1 MMRTISRLHRRS
13 MYAAAVVPGLLFM
26 LILEWQS
33 SENQWGSRRFT
44 LFDDAMISMDYGRT
58 LAKTGELV
66 WFPGAPRV
74 QGFTN
79 PLWTLWMSFIHLIG
93 FDGSLAALM
102 ISLTGIVLILAS
114 SWIVFDL
121 LLTHSAGNNQ
131 LIAVLAAGSL
141 PFLYPLTYW
150 TLRGMEVGALTFFC
164 LLLLRATINHIRD
177 GRVRIQYSMALPVV
191 LGIATR
197 FDFAIFCVVA
207 VAALLLWGPAYVKV
221 RLAAQYGAMVAGTA
235 GLVCLAQKLYWGS
248 WLPNTYHLKMDGVS
262 PIDRI
267 ARGIA
272 SSAKTTA
279 LFAIIAVAL
288 VFQIRSKD
296 MHQRVVVIA
305 SAMFLAMAAYA
316 VYIGGDAWEAE
327 MFNRFYATILPLV
340 PLIIGLSFNTVRQ
353 RITPL
358 FVSLALLVT
367 SIGAGV
373 TVNPFGFSEK
383 HLYIVAIVSIVSALI
398 IFLISFIP
406 RDGLMAAAV
415 IAAVCAIVSAYPVA
429 QQLKNNDLM
438 LTRTNLFVTE
448 SVETMRETTETGAS
462 IGTVWAGVPAYYS
475 NRTTLDL
482 LGKNDTFIAT
492 SAPHGDFFPGHN
504 KWDYNYSIGKLQPD
518 VIFQTFDRGLEVDL
532 HKRIINWGY
541 KKMCPITGTFG
552 SSGYYYRINS
562 TQIKWAS
569 LKECASKN

>member
-1 MMRTISRLHRRS
+1 MISAISRLHQRAL
-13 MYAAAVVPGLLFM
+13 YAAAVVPGLLFM
-26 LILEWQS
+26 LILQWQS
-33 SENQWGSRRFT
+33 SENPWGSRRFT

-79 PLWTLWMSFIHLIG
+79 PLWTLWMALVHLVG
-93 FDGSLAALM
+93 FDGSSAALI

-114 SWIVFDL
+114 SWIIFDL
-121 LLTHSAGNNQ
+121 VRTHSAGNNHV
-131 LIAVLAAGSL
+131 IAVLAAGSL

-164 LLLLRATINHIRD
+164 LLVLRATINHIRD
-177 GRVRIQYSMALPVV
+177 GRVRIHYSMILPIV

-207 VAALLLWGPAYVKV
+207 VTAILMWGPAYVKV
-221 RLAAQYGAMVAGTA
+221 RLVAQYGVIVVGTA

-267 ARGIA
+267 ARGLA
-272 SSAKTTA
+272 SSAKTTV
-279 LFAIIAVAL
+279 LFAFIAVAL
-288 VFQIRSKD
+288 VCHFRSKEIR
-296 MHQRVVVIA
+296 QRLIVIA
-305 SAMFLAMAAYA
+305 STMFMAMAAYA

-327 MFNRFYATILPLV
+327 MLNRFYATILPLV

-353 RITPL
+353 RITPV
-358 FVSLALLVT
+358 FISLAVLIT
-367 SIGAGV
+367 SIGAGI
-373 TVNPFGFSEK
+373 TVNPFGFSEE
-383 HLYIVAIVSIVSALI
+383 HFDIVVVVSILSALV
-398 IFLISFIP
+398 IFLVSFIP
-406 RDGLMAAAV
+406 RDGYIAGAV
-415 IAAVCAIVSAYPVA
+415 LAAVCAIVSAYPVM
-429 QQLKNNDLM
+429 QQQKNNDLL
-438 LTRTNLFVTE
+438 LTRTNLRITE
-448 SVETMRETTETGAS
+448 SVETMRDTTEAGAS
-462 IGTVWAGVPAYYS
+462 IGTIWAGVPAYYS
-475 NRTTLDL
+475 HRTMLDL

-504 KWDYNYSIGKLQPD
+504 KWDYDYSIGKLQPD
-518 VIFQTFDRGLEVDL
+518 VIFQTYDRDIEKNL
-532 HKRIINWGY
+532 HQRIANWGY

-552 SSGYYYRINS
+552 PRGYYYRTNS
-562 TQIKWAS
+562 TQVKWNT
-569 LKECASKN
+569 LEECA

>member
-1 MMRTISRLHRRS
+1 MIKTISRLHQRTL
-13 MYAAAVVPGLLFM
+13 YAVAITPGLVFM
-26 LILEWQS
+26 LFLQWQS
-33 SENQWGSRRFT
+33 SENPWGSRRFT

-58 LAKTGELV
+58 LAKTGEMV

-93 FDGSLAALM
+93 FDGSSAALLV
-102 ISLTGIVLILAS
+102 SLTGILLILAS
-114 SWIVFDL
+114 SWVIFDL
-121 LLTHSAGNNQ
+121 VHTYSAGNNH
-131 LIAVLAAGSL
+131 LIAVLSAGSL

-164 LLLLRATINHIRD
+164 LLLLRATVNHIRD
-177 GRVRIQYSMALPVV
+177 GRVRISFSMILPIV

-207 VAALLLWGPAYVKV
+207 IAALLLWGPAYIKI
-221 RLAAQYGAMVAGTA
+221 RLVTIYGAIVVATA
-235 GLVCLAQKLYWGS
+235 ASVCLAQKLYWGS

-267 ARGIA
+267 SRGLA
-272 SSAKTTA
+272 SSAKTSV
-279 LFAIIAVAL
+279 LFAIIGIAVISQL
-288 VFQIRSKD
+288 RSKEFQ
-296 MHQRVVVIA
+296 QRVVVIA
-305 SAMFLAMAAYA
+305 SAMFAAMAAYA
-316 VYIGGDAWEAE
+316 IYIGGDAWEGE
-327 MFNRFYATILPLV
+327 MLNRFYATILPLV
-340 PLIIGLSFNTVRQ
+340 PLIIGLSFNTVRK
-353 RITPL
+353 RMTPA
-358 FVSLALLVT
+358 FISLSVLVT
-367 SIGAGV
+367 AIGAGV

-383 HLYIVAIVSIVSALI
+383 HFFIVAVVSIASALI

-406 RDGLMAAAV
+406 RDGLSAAAV

-429 QQLKNNDLM
+429 QQLKNKDLM

-448 SVETMRETTETGAS
+448 SVETMRDTTETGAS

-475 NRTTLDL
+475 HRTMLDL

-504 KWDYNYSIGKLQPD
+504 KWDYDYSIGKLQPD
-518 VIFQTFDRGLEVDL
+518 VIFQTFDRGLEIDL
-532 HKRIINWGY
+532 HERIINWGY

-552 SSGYYYRINS
+552 PRGYYYRTNS

>member
-1 MMRTISRLHRRS
+1 MMGTISRLHQRVL
-13 MYAAAVVPGLLFM
+13 YTATIIPGLLFM

-33 SENQWGSRRFT
+33 SENPWGSRRFT

-79 PLWTLWMSFIHLIG
+79 PLWTLWMAFIHLIG
-93 FDGSLAALM
+93 FDGSPAALI

-114 SWIVFDL
+114 SWIIFDL
-121 LLTHSAGNNQ
+121 VLTYSAGNSQ

-177 GRVRIQYSMALPVV
+177 GRVRIQYSMVLPMI

-207 VAALLLWGPAYVKV
+207 VAALLMWGPPYVKN
-221 RLAAQYGAMVAGTA
+221 RLVFQYGAIVVTTA
-235 GLVCLAQKLYWGS
+235 ALVCLAQKLYWGS

-267 ARGIA
+267 ARGLA
-272 SSAKTTA
+272 SSAKTTV
-279 LFAIIAVAL
+279 LFAIIAIAL
-288 VFQIRSKD
+288 VCHLRSKEIR
-296 MHQRVVVIA
+296 QRLVVIA
-305 SAMFLAMAAYA
+305 SAMFMAMAAYA

-340 PLIIGLSFNTVRQ
+340 PLIVGLSFNTIRM
-353 RITPL
+353 RITPT
-358 FVSLALLVT
+358 FISLAVLIT

-373 TVNPFGFSEK
+373 TVNPFGFSED
-383 HLYIVAIVSIVSALI
+383 HFEIVAVVSILCALI
-398 IFLISFIP
+398 IFFVSFIP
-406 RDGLMAAAV
+406 RDGLMAGAV
-415 IAAVCAIVSAYPVA
+415 VAAVCVIVSAYPVA
-429 QQLKNNDLM
+429 QQQKNNDLL
-438 LTRTNLFVTE
+438 LTRTNLLVTE
-448 SVETMRETTETGAS
+448 SVETMRDTTEPEAR
-462 IGTVWAGVPAYYS
+462 IATVWAGVPSYYS
-475 NRTTLDL
+475 HRTMLDL

-504 KWDYNYSIGKLQPD
+504 KWDYDYSIGKLQPD
-518 VIFQTFDRGLEVDL
+518 VIFQTFDRDIEKNL
-532 HKRIINWGY
+532 HQRITNWGF
-541 KKMCPITGTFG
+541 KRMCPITGTFG
-552 SSGYYYRINS
+552 PRGYYYRTNS
-562 TQIKWAS
+562 KQIKWNA
-569 LKECASKN
+569 LKDCV

>member
-1 MMRTISRLHRRS
+1 
-13 MYAAAVVPGLLFM
+13 M

-33 SENQWGSRRFT
+33 SNNPWGSRRFT

-66 WFPGAPRV
+66 WFPDAPRV

-79 PLWTLWMSFIHLIG
+79 PLWTLWMSFVHLIG
-93 FDGSLAALM
+93 FDGSSAALM

-114 SWIVFDL
+114 SWIIFDL
-121 LLTHSAGNNQ
+121 VLTHSAGNNQ
-131 LIAVLAAGSL
+131 LIAVLTAGSL

-177 GRVRIQYSMALPVV
+177 GRVRIQSSMILPII
-191 LGIATR
+191 LGITTR

-207 VAALLLWGPAYVKV
+207 VAALLMWGPAYVKN
-221 RLAAQYGAMVAGTA
+221 RLVFQYGAIVLCTA
-235 GLVCLAQKLYWGS
+235 AMVCLAQKLYWGS

-267 ARGIA
+267 ARGLA
-272 SSAKTTA
+272 SSAKTTV
-279 LFAIIAVAL
+279 LFAIVGIAIVSQL
-288 VFQIRSKD
+288 RSKEIR
-296 MHQRVVVIA
+296 QRLIVIA
-305 SAMFLAMAAYA
+305 SAMFFAMAAYA

-340 PLIIGLSFNTVRQ
+340 PLIIGLSFNTIRN

-358 FVSLALLVT
+358 FISLAVLVT

-373 TVNPFGFSEK
+373 TVNPFGFSEE
-383 HLYIVAIVSIVSALI
+383 HFEIVAVVSILCALI
-398 IFLISFIP
+398 IFLVSIIP
-406 RDGLMAAAV
+406 RDGLMAGAV
-415 IAAVCAIVSAYPVA
+415 VATVCAIVSAYPVA
-429 QQLKNNDLM
+429 QQQKNNDLL

-448 SVETMRETTETGAS
+448 SVETMRDTTDAGAR
-462 IGTVWAGVPAYYS
+462 IGTIWAGVPAYYS
-475 NRTTLDL
+475 HRTMLDL

-504 KWDYNYSIGKLQPD
+504 KWDYEYSIGKLQPD
-518 VIFQTFDRGLEVDL
+518 VIFQTFDRGIEKNL
-532 HKRIINWGY
+532 HQRIANWGY
-541 KKMCPITGTFG
+541 KRMCPITGTFG
-552 SSGYYYRINS
+552 PRGYYYRTNS
-562 TQIKWAS
+562 EQIKWS
-569 LKECASKN
+569 TLNECV

>member
-1 MMRTISRLHRRS
+1 MITTISRLHQRTL
-13 MYAAAVVPGLLFM
+13 YAVAIAPGLLFM
-26 LILEWQS
+26 SFLQWQS
-33 SENQWGSRRFT
+33 SENPWGSRRFT

-58 LAKTGELV
+58 LAKTGEMV

-93 FDGSLAALM
+93 FDASSAALLV
-102 ISLTGIVLILAS
+102 SLTGILLILAS
-114 SWIVFDL
+114 CWVIFDL
-121 LLTHSAGNNQ
+121 VHTYSTGNNR
-131 LIAVLAAGSL
+131 LIAVLSAGSL

-164 LLLLRATINHIRD
+164 LLLLRATVNHIRD
-177 GRVRIQYSMALPVV
+177 GRVRISFSMILPIV

-197 FDFAIFCVVA
+197 LDFAIFCVVS
-207 VAALLLWGPAYVKV
+207 VAALLMWGPAYVKA

-248 WLPNTYHLKMDGVS
+248 WLPNTYHLKMDGVP

-267 ARGIA
+267 SRGLA
-272 SSAKTTA
+272 SSAKA
-279 LFAIIAVAL
+279 SVLFAIIAIAVLSQLRSKVFKQRVAL
-288 VFQIRSKD
+288 
-296 MHQRVVVIA
+296 IA
-305 SAMFLAMAAYA
+305 SAMFVAMAAYA
-316 VYIGGDAWEAE
+316 VYIGGDAWEGE
-327 MFNRFYATILPLV
+327 MLNRFYATILPLV

-353 RITPL
+353 RITPAII
-358 FVSLALLVT
+358 SLSVLIT
-367 SIGAGV
+367 SIGSGI
-373 TVNPFGFSEK
+373 TVNPFGFSDK
-383 HLYIVAIVSIVSALI
+383 HLYIVAVVSIASALI
-398 IFLISFIP
+398 LVLSSFIP
-406 RDGLMAAAV
+406 RDGYIAGALVAATC
-415 IAAVCAIVSAYPVA
+415 IIVSAYPVA
-429 QQLKNNDLM
+429 QQQKNNDLL
-438 LTRTNLFVTE
+438 LTNANLFVTE
-448 SVETMRETTETGAS
+448 SVETMRETTEVGAS
-462 IGTVWAGVPAYYS
+462 IATIWAGVPAYYS
-475 NRTTLDL
+475 HRTMLDL

>member
-1 MMRTISRLHRRS
+1 MMGTISRLHQRVL
-13 MYAAAVVPGLLFM
+13 YTATIIPGLLFM

-33 SENQWGSRRFT
+33 SENPWGSRRFT

-79 PLWTLWMSFIHLIG
+79 PLWTLWMAFVHLIG
-93 FDGSLAALM
+93 FNGSPAALI

-114 SWIVFDL
+114 SWIIFDL
-121 LLTHSAGNNQ
+121 VLTYSAGNSQ

-177 GRVRIQYSMALPVV
+177 GRVRIQFSMVLPMI

-207 VAALLLWGPAYVKV
+207 VAALLMWGPHYVKN
-221 RLAAQYGAMVAGTA
+221 RLVFQYGAIVVTTA
-235 GLVCLAQKLYWGS
+235 ALVCLAQKLYWGS

-267 ARGIA
+267 ARGLA
-272 SSAKTTA
+272 SSAKTTV
-279 LFAIIAVAL
+279 LFAIIAIAL
-288 VFQIRSKD
+288 VCHLRSKEIR
-296 MHQRVVVIA
+296 QRLVVIA
-305 SAMFLAMAAYA
+305 SAMFMAMAAYA

-340 PLIIGLSFNTVRQ
+340 PLIVGLSFNTIRM
-353 RITPL
+353 RITPT
-358 FVSLALLVT
+358 FISLAVLIT

-373 TVNPFGFSEK
+373 TVNPFGFSED
-383 HLYIVAIVSIVSALI
+383 HFEIVAVVSILCALI
-398 IFLISFIP
+398 IFFVSFIP
-406 RDGLMAAAV
+406 RDGLMAGAV
-415 IAAVCAIVSAYPVA
+415 VAAVCVIVSAYPVT
-429 QQLKNNDLM
+429 QQQKNNDLL
-438 LTRTNLFVTE
+438 LTRTNLLLTE
-448 SVETMRETTETGAS
+448 SVETMRDTTEAGAR
-462 IGTVWAGVPAYYS
+462 IGTIWAGVPAYYS
-475 NRTTLDL
+475 HRTMLDL

-492 SAPHGDFFPGHN
+492 STPHGDFFPGHN
-504 KWDYNYSIGKLQPD
+504 KWDYDYSIGKLQPD
-518 VIFQTFDRGLEVDL
+518 VIFQTFDRDIEKNL
-532 HKRIINWGY
+532 HQRITNWGY
-541 KKMCPITGTFG
+541 KRMCPITGTFG
-552 SSGYYYRINS
+552 PRGYYYRTNS
-562 TQIKWAS
+562 KQIKWNA
-569 LKECASKN
+569 LKDCV